1 MKNCKHIFKRGKKK
15 GQICNKEIPASSN
28 FCSLHQNQNQS
39 QTTPDK
45 DKTDKVNQNLIVKI
59 ANQSKRVTAE
69 ELLKEK
75 IMNLNTSYDNKIII
89 LKHWTNLKRLDL
101 HSVEY
106 YKNQV
111 FIDLALLYPWNNY
124 FNIHNFLEKSSISV
138 KHFLLLLKSRL
149 DNEIYGMENVKNEIL
164 NIVCKMITNP
174 NGTRNNIALHG
185 VAGVGKSKFIKVLSD
200 TLELSMKT
208 IPLGGVK
215 DSSFF
220 LGHNYVYVESGPGKI
235 IQNVLDSRICNPIL
249 YFDELDKISETDNGK
264 DIYSFLMYLTDPT
277 QNKEFTEHYF
287 YGMKFDL
294 SKVFFVF
301 TFNDISKID
310 KILLDRLNVIK
321 VESPSNDE
329 IYTILQKHCIPE
341 IIENIGINKKITI
354 SNEKLQYLVNFYDQ
368 IIDKNISSG
377 VREYYRAIEKIFL
390 EINKDIQL
398 EVDFIDIHAE
408 EIVITDKLF
417 EHYFNKI
424 KPKIDSDNSYINFM
438 YL

>member
-1 MKNCKHIFKRGKKK
+1 MKNCKHIFKKGKRKNE
-15 GQICNKEIPASSN
+15 ICNKKVESGSEFCVLHKTQTQPIITQQPPKINSN
-28 FCSLHQNQNQS
+28 I
-39 QTTPDK
+39 
-45 DKTDKVNQNLIVKI
+45 IVKI
-59 ANQSKRVTAE
+59 NNQTRKLTAE

-75 IMNLNTSYDNKIII
+75 IMNLNTTYDNKLVI
-89 LKHWTNLKRLDL
+89 LKHWTNLKRLDSQ
-101 HSVEY
+101 SVEY

-111 FIDLALLYPWNNY
+111 YIDLALLYPWNNF
-124 FNIHNFLEKSSISV
+124 FNIRNFLEKSELSV
-138 KHFLLLLKSRL
+138 KNFLILLKSRL
-149 DNEIYGMENVKNEIL
+149 DNEISGMENVKNEIL

-174 NGTRNNIALHG
+174 SGTRNNIALHG

-235 IQNVLDSRICNPIL
+235 IQNILDSRICNPIL

-301 TFNDISKID
+301 TFNNLEKID

-321 VESPSNDE
+321 VESPNNEE
-329 IYTILQKHCIPE
+329 IYNILQKHCIPE
-341 IIENIGINKKITI
+341 IIENIGIKKNIVI
-354 SNEKLQYLVNFYDQ
+354 SNEKLQILVNFYNQ
-368 IIDKNISSG
+368 IIDKQVSSG
-377 VREYYRAIEKIFL
+377 IREYYRAIEKIFL

-398 EVDFIDIHAE
+398 ELISPETD
-408 EIVITDKLF
+408 EIIITDELF
-417 EHYFNKI
+417 DYYFNKI
-424 KPKIDSDNSYINFM
+424 KPKIQSDDIFVHSM
-438 YL
+438 YV